1 MYMYMNI
8 KHLTT
13 VQWLLWIVIVMASNR
28 SDLMLEEIRNKL
40 KHLDAK
46 IIGQRA
52 RLDQLSIALREMDD
66 RHLQIAEHQ
75 ETLRLSLLSETDPTR
90 IVKQQKER
98 TNLSHATMNLWFH
111 EDKLKQ
117 GIEEC
122 ITSIQETL
130 IKTAQTLLND

>member
-1 MYMYMNI
+1 MNI

-28 SDLMLEEIRNKL
+28 SDLMLEEIGNKL

-52 RLDQLSIALREMDD
+52 QLDQLSIALREMDD
-66 RHLQIAEHQ
+66 RLQIAEHQ

-98 TNLSHATMNLWFH
+98 TNLIHATMNLWFMR
-111 EDKLKQ
+111 
-117 GIEEC
+117 I
-122 ITSIQETL
+122 
-130 IKTAQTLLND
+130 N